1 MELKREILDEISNNY
16 IQGIENKTVRCAL
29 FNNSIRNIMRNK
41 EREGDLLFNF
51 SLNLD
56 TLKVT
61 NQENANNS
69 FIYAGCNVL
78 REFICKKYNLENF
91 EISQS
96 YIAFYDKLEKCNYIM
111 DSLVELKDCDIDDRE
126 RYFLLTKGVQDGGV
140 WGFFSNIVNKYGF
153 VPKSVMSD
161 TYQSLNPCEMNYLL
175 NRKLRQFNAR
185 ILTSNENLDYLK
197 SLFLDDIYKILACC
211 YGIPPKQFDF
221 EYTDKDKKYHIIKGI
236 TPLEF
241 YHEYTDININDYICI
256 TNMPTKDKPFN
267 RTYTVKYLQ
276 NVIEE
281 KMPLFLN
288 LPIEE
293 LKSLVIKQL
302 QAREVVFIGC
312 DYKKTLD
319 VKDGVFDDKSFN
331 YYDTFKT
338 DFYMSKEKTL
348 DNYESSMNHAM
359 VVTGVNLEDNKPT
372 KWKLE
377 NSWGEDVGNKGYFIA
392 SDSWFDKYV
401 YQVVI
406 NKKYLT
412 KEQLEELNL
421 NSVELKPWDPL
432 GTTTLFN

>member
-1 MELKREILDEISNNY
+1 
-16 IQGIENKTVRCAL
+16 
-29 FNNSIRNIMRNK
+29 
-41 EREGDLLFNF
+41 
-51 SLNLD
+51 
-56 TLKVT
+56 
-61 NQENANNS
+61 
-69 FIYAGCNVL
+69 
-78 REFICKKYNLENF
+78 
-91 EISQS
+91 
-96 YIAFYDKLEKCNYIM
+96 
-111 DSLVELKDCDIDDRE
+111 
-126 RYFLLTKGVQDGGV
+126 
-140 WGFFSNIVNKYGF
+140 
-153 VPKSVMSD
+153 
-161 TYQSLNPCEMNYLL
+161 
-175 NRKLRQFNAR
+175 
-185 ILTSNENLDYLK
+185 
-197 SLFLDDIYKILACC
+197 
-211 YGIPPKQFDF
+211 
-221 EYTDKDKKYHIIKGI
+221 
-236 TPLEF
+236 
-241 YHEYTDININDYICI
+241 
-256 TNMPTKDKPFN
+256 
-267 RTYTVKYLQ
+267 
-276 NVIEE
+276 
-281 KMPLFLN
+281 MPLFLN

-338 DFYMSKEKTL
+338 DFYMSKEETL